1 MVRLLIALTA
11 FLIVLLVTGWPVA
24 ALAAALAV
32 IFLPKLASGR
42 EARRRTA
49 TLEALE
55 QWARRLADMLTASR
69 ALEDAL
75 EASAR
80 TAPPAITGQ
89 VGALA
94 RRLSARTGTET
105 ALRAFAADIDDP
117 AGDRIAAALIIATSR
132 RGRGAHAVL
141 SALAEMLGRDV
152 AARREID
159 AERAQHRTTVRW
171 ITVFILGFT
180 IFAVL
185 NWTYSAPYGTVAYQ
199 IVLAMV
205 AGLYAAGPAW
215 LHRLGTIPAPGRF
228 PRSASAGPGFPAGP
242 APSRPLRSELGGAGE
257 PVDHC
262 RRRGGLLGVFL
273 LVREAMPSRPA
284 AGRRAGQARRGPGPP
299 DGEQSTARPAVRR
312 LGAAVPWLPVPSLT
326 WPCSARTATRG

>member
-1 MVRLLIALTA
+1 MITLAACGGGLIAAGIVLFIRELTRRAPPPGTPPSRVPRSLSRATVVRLLIALTA

-80 TAPPAITGQ
+80 SAPPAIAGQ

-132 RGRGAHAVL
+132 RGGGAHAVL

-185 NWTYSAPYGTVAYQ
+185 NRAYSAPYGTVAGQ

-205 AGLYAAGPAW
+205 AGLYAAGLAW

-228 PRSASAGPGFPAGP
+228 LDPPAGPGFPGGP
-242 APSRPLRSELGGAGE
+242 GAVPAAPLG
-257 PVDHC
+257 
-262 RRRGGLLGVFL
+262 
-273 LVREAMPSRPA
+273 
-284 AGRRAGQARRGPGPP
+284 AGRRR
-299 DGEQSTARPAVRR
+299 
-312 LGAAVPWLPVPSLT
+312 
-326 WPCSARTATRG
+326 

>member
-1 MVRLLIALTA
+1 MITLAACGGGLIAAGIVLFIRELTRRAPPPGTPPSRVPRSLSRATVVRLLIALTA

-80 TAPPAITGQ
+80 SAPPAIAGQ

-105 ALRAFAADIDDP
+105 ALRAFAADALERQDGQGRAVRDVRGLGRRDRGHRNA
-117 AGDRIAAALIIATSR
+117 AGVLRGGQPGQSG
-132 RGRGAHAVL
+132 RGRWANSG
-141 SALAEMLGRDV
+141 
-152 AARREID
+152 
-159 AERAQHRTTVRW
+159 T
-171 ITVFILGFT
+171 
-180 IFAVL
+180 
-185 NWTYSAPYGTVAYQ
+185 APC
-199 IVLAMV
+199 
-205 AGLYAAGPAW
+205 
-215 LHRLGTIPAPGRF
+215 
-228 PRSASAGPGFPAGP
+228 
-242 APSRPLRSELGGAGE
+242 EGG
-257 PVDHC
+257 
-262 RRRGGLLGVFL
+262 
-273 LVREAMPSRPA
+273 
-284 AGRRAGQARRGPGPP
+284 
-299 DGEQSTARPAVRR
+299 
-312 LGAAVPWLPVPSLT
+312 
-326 WPCSARTATRG
+326 

>member
-1 MVRLLIALTA
+1 MIILAACGGALIAA
-11 FLIVLLVTGWPVA
+11 GIVLLVSELTRRAPAPGTPGPRGPRALLPAASARRLLLALAGFLAVLLVTRWPVA
-24 ALAAALAV
+24 AIAAALAV
-32 IFLPKLASGR
+32 IFLPKLTSGR
-42 EARRRTA
+42 DQRQRTA

-80 TAPPAITGQ
+80 SAPPAIAGQ

-132 RGRGAHAVL
+132 RGGGAHAVL

-171 ITVFILGFT
+171 ITVFIGGFT
-180 IFAVL
+180 VFAVL
-185 NWTYSAPYGTVAYQ
+185 NRAYSAPFGTVPGE
-199 IVLAMV
+199 IVLALV
-205 AGLYAAGPAW
+205 AGLYAAGLAW
-215 LHRLGTIPAPGRF
+215 LHRLGNIPAPGRF
-228 PRSASAGPGFPAGP
+228 LDPPGVPGVP
-242 APSRPLRSELGGAGE
+242 GA
-257 PVDHC
+257 V
-262 RRRGGLLGVFL
+262 
-273 LVREAMPSRPA
+273 PA
-284 AGRRAGQARRGPGPP
+284 ASLSTGRHR
-299 DGEQSTARPAVRR
+299 
-312 LGAAVPWLPVPSLT
+312 
-326 WPCSARTATRG
+326 

>member
-1 MVRLLIALTA
+1 MIILAACGGALIAAGIAAFAAELTRRAPPPGTPPGRAARALPRATAVRLLLALA
-11 FLIVLLVTGWPVA
+11 ALLLVLLVTRWPVA

-42 EARRRTA
+42 EQRRRTA

-80 TAPPAITGQ
+80 SAPPAIAGQ

-94 RRLSARTGTET
+94 RRLTARTGTET
-105 ALRAFAADIDDP
+105 ALRAFAAEVGDP

-132 RGRGAHAVL
+132 RGGGAHAVL

-171 ITVFILGFT
+171 ITVFIIGFT
-180 IFAVL
+180 VFAAA
-185 NWTYSAPYGTVAYQ
+185 NRAYSAPYGTVPGQ
-199 IVLAMV
+199 IVLALV
-205 AGLYAAGPAW
+205 AVLYAAGLSW
-215 LHRLGTIPAPGRF
+215 LHRLGNIPAPGRF
-228 PRSASAGPGFPAGP
+228 LDPPAGP
-242 APSRPLRSELGGAGE
+242 DAAGLPGAVPAAPLG
-257 PVDHC
+257 
-262 RRRGGLLGVFL
+262 
-273 LVREAMPSRPA
+273 
-284 AGRRAGQARRGPGPP
+284 AGRRQ
-299 DGEQSTARPAVRR
+299 
-312 LGAAVPWLPVPSLT
+312 
-326 WPCSARTATRG
+326 